1 MTKPAF
7 ENQETWDLAQGV
19 LKKESVPDVLS
30 DTLSS
35 DTSPGR
41 VLQVAREASGIGLR
55 EMAARLN
62 LSLDHLKALEINEF
76 DKLPAPIYVRH
87 YIKRYADMLGISYEP
102 LLEVYA
108 AISENRTPNL
118 SRVSISPQIKK
129 KSRGSH
135 WMKYVLLVGFIVIA
149 LLLLWQGRDLL
160 KIYQNQAEAM
170 SSETASVPLIGDT
183 ESSAGQVTTVID
195 LQNTRKANQD

>member
-7 ENQETWDLAQGV
+7 EDQETWDPAQGV
-19 LKKESVPDVLS
+19 LKKESVPDGLS
-30 DTLSS
+30 DTFLE

-41 VLQVAREASGIGLR
+41 VLQVAREASGVGLR

-102 LLEVYA
+102 LLDAYA
-108 AISENRTPNL
+108 AISESRTPNL
-118 SRVSISPQIKK
+118 SRVSISPQINK
-129 KSRGSH
+129 KSRSSH
-135 WMKYVLLVGFIVIA
+135 WVKYVLVVGLIVA
-149 LLLLWQGRDLL
+149 ALLLWQKRDLL
-160 KIYQNQAEAM
+160 KISQDM
-170 SSETASVPLIGDT
+170 GSETASVPLTSDI
-183 ESSAGQVTTVID
+183 ESSEGQVTTVID
-195 LQNTRKANQD
+195 LQNTSKPNQD